1 MLLSA
6 SSGNT
11 NSSAGSIDLGI
22 RFFLQDQFSGPV
34 QRMKAGLGD
43 LKKEFNSL
51 QDNLRA
57 ARSFYSTGAA
67 MGMAATYGLATA
79 VSEGAEF
86 LFILRSVEAIT
97 EASVNQ
103 MEALR
108 NKAVEVGRETIF
120 DPKDIA
126 GGMRFMAMAGQK
138 AETIRNTIGAAS
150 NLAGATLTHLEGK
163 MGAADIL
170 TNALKAFGWE
180 DARSGQMAD
189 ILTMAANSANVTLT
203 DLGNSIR
210 YVAATSRNLRIPVE
224 ETTGFLMSLGNA
236 GIQASMAGVATEN
249 MYRYLAMSLSK
260 FPTKRAQ
267 SAWAS
272 MGIDKSQLTD
282 SVGNLKPVYEIL
294 GMIKSRISTMG
305 SVEQQN
311 ILRDIFGVRGLRAAG
326 TLINNLDEAVGF
338 IKKLQDPSTAGT
350 AQKKMETMMD
360 SLKGAIDRVR
370 SGWEGVLVM
379 FTAAV
384 EGPLKAWLVGLSKG
398 LGILEKFF
406 RTPFGKFTAMAI
418 TGLTVAVTLTMTLRA
433 ALAALAYTFRT
444 LTVTT
449 SAMAASVSKVAY
461 AMTGRASA
469 YGLVAGIM
477 GVPNEMKAMKNAP
490 GYNAMQAASRR
501 PLIVTPA
508 MVMGAAAAKS
518 AQAPGHSVTQSIGKR
533 QPMAY
538 GPTVGA
544 VVPTGAVMGAK
555 YRSPKTGAFVSHRV
569 VTPMV
574 GPTSPIYTGPKVPNI
589 MPIVGAT
596 SRVGGS
602 MLKGLSIVGRGLM
615 GLVGG
620 PVGLGIVAAS
630 FAIPWLVDKLSNN
643 TQAVDKNTEAI
654 IDANSKATSSEYYAL
669 IANYKVVDVVSKIS
683 TNLER
688 LLSDRKIDMNRVTE
702 ILQSQDPSQWLELLG
717 PAMVGSANPLILE
730 PH

>member
-6 SSGNT
+6 TSGAT

-34 QRMKAGLGD
+34 ERMKAGIGD
-43 LKKEFNSL
+43 LKKEFNSF

-57 ARSFYSTGAA
+57 ARSFYSAGAA

-79 VSEGAEF
+79 VNEGAEF
-86 LFILRSVEAIT
+86 LFLLRSVEAIT

-311 ILRDIFGVRGLRAAG
+311 IIRDIFGVRGLRAAA

-338 IKKLQDPSTAGT
+338 IRKLQDPSTAGT

-370 SGWEGVLVM
+370 SGWEGVIVM
-379 FTAAV
+379 FTSAI
-384 EGPLKAWLVGLSKG
+384 EGPLKAWLFGLSKG

-418 TGLTVAVTLTMTLRA
+418 TGLTVAVTLTMSLRA

-449 SAMAASVSKVAY
+449 SAMASSVSKVVY

-477 GVPNEMKAMKNAP
+477 GVPNTMKAMQKTP
-490 GYNAMQAASRR
+490 GYATTQAIGRR
-501 PLIVTPA
+501 
-508 MVMGAAAAKS
+508 
-518 AQAPGHSVTQSIGKR
+518 APMFFSPV
-533 QPMAY
+533 
-538 GPTVGA
+538 VGA
-544 VVPTGAVMGAK
+544 VSPTNAALGAK
-555 YRSPKTGAFVSHRV
+555 YRSLNTGRFVSSV
-569 VTPMV
+569 GVLPM
-574 GPTSPIYTGPKVPNI
+574 
-589 MPIVGAT
+589 VGAT
-596 SRVGGS
+596 SRIGGG
-602 MLKGLSIVGRGLM
+602 MLRGLSIAGRGLM
-615 GLVGG
+615 RLVGW
-620 PVGLGIVAAS
+620 PWGIALMAAS